1 MEAPAPKPINFSFLK
16 KELTSEQGHKC
27 SLEIS
32 YINDKFVFIIEKLG
46 KFIKDKFRKEYT
58 MSQMQENNYFKMF
71 ESPKEIIE
79 ELNEKIITK
88 TPILTETENNSINLI
103 IFLQNSKFRQVEFC
117 LTKEN
122 LELKKDSEDLKSII
136 DILYNSVEQLKISN
150 EELRKENKE
159 IKLKL
164 QQLEKKSLENGT
176 TKPKDIPKK
185 ISDFFWINNE
195 VEIVNSSIFCPKY
208 PAETMLGKTNANYS
222 LTDGD
227 KNHYVEFSFK
237 KDYFLKMIRISVDK
251 QYECNLKNF
260 RIENKSVLILVL
272 KKFMES
278 VASGKLNSEIN
289 SYYTSGL
296 DELSALAK
304 SSVEMQNSLRK
315 MIDYDALTEIN
326 NRRYANIY
334 IDKMHDEAGIKAD
347 YCIAIGD
354 IDYFKRINDTY
365 GHDAGDE
372 ILRSIAEI
380 LRRNVPRRNLVARW
394 GGEEFIFAFNE
405 TAINEAEQILKK
417 CLIEI
422 RNTSFHYYDK
432 EIRVTMSFG
441 LAKAEEG
448 KSADA
453 IIMQADDMLY
463 AAKGGG
469 RNRIVL

>member
-237 KDYFLKMIRISVDK
+237 KNYFLKMIRISVDK

-260 RIENKSVLILVL
+260 RIEVISPEGERINLGIFQRSRYEDNSGFE
-272 KKFMES
+272 KF
-278 VASGKLNSEIN
+278 EIN
-289 SYYTSGL
+289 QICKKLKLY
-296 DELSALAK
+296 
-304 SSVEMQNSLRK
+304 
-315 MIDYDALTEIN
+315 MIDNWGAFGGN
-326 NRRYANIY
+326 Y
-334 IDKMHDEAGIKAD
+334 ILI
-347 YCIAIGD
+347 
-354 IDYFKRINDTY
+354 KRIDF
-365 GHDAGDE
+365 
-372 ILRSIAEI
+372 
-380 LRRNVPRRNLVARW
+380 LVT
-394 GGEEFIFAFNE
+394 N
-405 TAINEAEQILKK
+405 QIQNY
-417 CLIEI
+417 E
-422 RNTSFHYYDK
+422 NY
-432 EIRVTMSFG
+432 
-441 LAKAEEG
+441 
-448 KSADA
+448 
-453 IIMQADDMLY
+453 
-463 AAKGGG
+463 
-469 RNRIVL
+469 

>member
-1 MEAPAPKPINFSFLK
+1 MEKKQTNFFNSLSGKMLNYTVIPLVILAVLVGIVASTSCRRAMISMVEDEMSKQCSYLETTMDELYPGDYSWEVVSDDSFRLFK
-16 KELTSEQGHKC
+16 GEY
-27 SLEIS
+27 EIT
-32 YINDKFVFIIEKLG
+32 DK
-46 KFIKDKFRKEYT
+46 
-58 MSQMQENNYFKMF
+58 
-71 ESPKEIIE
+71 
-79 ELNEKIITK
+79 
-88 TPILTETENNSINLI
+88 
-103 IFLQNSKFRQVEFC
+103 
-117 LTKEN
+117 
-122 LELKKDSEDLKSII
+122 
-136 DILYNSVEQLKISN
+136 N
-150 EELRKENKE
+150 EELDFMHEVYDNEFTIYLGQVSVLTSCKDDEGIRYILAEAPT
-159 IKLKL
+159 IVRT
-164 QQLEKKSLENGT
+164 SVIENGE
-176 TKPKDIPKK
+176 TKFYSNVTVAGEKCFAYFKPIISEDGNSYGMYAIYHSAADINKRVGSVVIPLYVLCFVAVLLLGFFSTYYSQK
-185 ISDFFWINNE
+185 I
-195 VEIVNSSIFCPKY
+195 
-208 PAETMLGKTNANYS
+208 
-222 LTDGD
+222 
-227 KNHYVEFSFK
+227 
-237 KDYFLKMIRISVDK
+237 VD
-251 QYECNLKNF
+251 
-260 RIENKSVLILVL
+260 RILVV

-278 VASGKLNSEIN
+278 VADGKLNSEIS

-296 DELSALAK
+296 DELSVLAK

-315 MIDYDALTEIN
+315 MIDYDTLTEIN
-326 NRRYANIY
+326 NRRFANIY
-334 IDKMHDEAGIKAD
+334 IEKMHEEAGIKAD

-354 IDYFKRINDTY
+354 IDYFKKINDTF

-380 LRRNVPRRNLVARW
+380 LRRNVPRKNLVARW

-448 KSADA
+448 RSADA